1 MSEATREDK
10 AALTRLSQANLVN
23 QREWTQYYDASSI
36 PNIFCRAFFFF
47 FLCTSKIIEN
57 VESCF
62 GIHSPARCPR
72 ERFLPGA
79 LLMDRQGESV

>member
-23 QREWTQYYDASSI
+23 QREWTQYYDARF

-47 FLCTSKIIEN
+47 FLCTSKITEN

-72 ERFLPGA
+72 ERFLPDA

>member
-47 FLCTSKIIEN
+47 LCTSKIIEN